1 LDVQDL
7 DARVTSDA
15 HERVAVL
22 SLRPY
27 DTVVV
32 ELLVVGGGVLCG
44 VLFVFKPPQ
53 DLDGAVA
60 VQFRATYDDKR
71 ASAHGENRVDAGG
84 GIGIEFHVVELG

>member
-7 DARVTSDA
+7 DARVTSGA

-32 ELLVVGGGVLCG
+32 ELLVARRQVV
-44 VLFVFKPPQ
+44 
-53 DLDGAVA
+53 
-60 VQFRATYDDKR
+60 
-71 ASAHGENRVDAGG
+71 SHGQAER
-84 GIGIEFHVVELG
+84 